1 MSLLKEVKDV
11 LSSKIDRRAFVKL
24 GLAAT
29 ALGLVSRGLRAT
41 GQTLKEVEEAKSWW
55 RGETG
60 RVRGYSE
67 LLRVPDPGPIV
78 ETGATTTLSTPEGVK
93 EYRLHWF
100 KNWLDWSEHD
110 GVAWPKRV
118 ERRYFIAPGGV
129 CGFCEVSC
137 HYVTW
142 IDKETNIARKVMV
155 NPFAKNNWGLCVKG
169 QANAQAAAVPDR
181 ITFILSK
188 IDPKT
193 GRRVGDRG
201 DDNWVRI
208 SYDESLDIA
217 AEYWSRGLYG
227 WLVKKDPAE
236 SKTLYW
242 MEGRPLQTGW
252 ATHGGWLKLWEH
264 QHSFMSHTNLCSAGA
279 RLANASWTDMD
290 RNSPD
295 YFNAK
300 LILLHGKGV
309 LGDTGHYLMSHGP
322 RATIARF
329 KGAKVVSVREK
340 YFHTDLLADYW
351 VAAWPGTEAVLW
363 LAIANV
369 LVNELKA
376 ANWDFVKRW
385 WNWHWLVMDRDGLV
399 KFLLDR
405 GYIKTPPPDDIYYR
419 LEDGRW
425 AIREEMWDRAF
436 EWFKTFLS
444 EYLSNFTPEYAAWV
458 TRLNARTPPPAKI
471 TEEEIRK
478 GAELIRAIAREIA
491 AAGTAI
497 SFHQWRGVSQTH
509 GGWMAGRAA
518 FLAAVALTGA
528 YGTVGGTGQAKWHD
542 ENLAFHGWKGSVA
555 TVFKRKALT
564 APLIWNEY
572 VFSPEEQAFGHY
584 DPTNTNV
591 FKWYDEGW
599 KSYWRRFG
607 FAMPDRMHVHFS
619 RVVNPLAAYQAG
631 ILWARFLS
639 DTDKI
644 ELVVHAT
651 PFWNEIAFFADI
663 VLPEGFF
670 HERHE
675 SQPAASGIYAPD
687 RWVSVRWPTYYLYLT
702 RAKGWKPKDP
712 HRTALEA
719 HQEVGLGDVVSYQE
733 WTLEVLWRAIF
744 KAVEKAKR
752 DGIPLQELVEDGKIE
767 YMGQEVTVPSLAS
780 RLEFLIDSNKGKAY
794 ADRVGVKV
802 EDIAKILIERIYK
815 GEITYDQWKDDLRK
829 QLLPTIHDWYNWAAY
844 KGATPELPKESKRLG
859 LEPVEYLEMFQFWVE
874 ETGIYKEKKYE
885 KPIALDMVARIDPV
899 TRIAYD
905 KDGRVIGVEEYPG
918 GRVYTGQTT
927 WSKKLEFISLPMR
940 EQELTEISIPI
951 FPREPDLERAIA
963 GDLETVRRLVRDKM
977 HLVIPLQDFWAP
989 IPGLT
994 TGIDPSKGELLFVAN
1009 SRFLFASESSRSQY
1023 SWFSFELWPAIYLWV
1038 NPIDAEKM
1046 GLKTG
1051 DVVRVRVLIQALK
1064 DLEVSSFVT
1073 KVWVTP
1079 RVREGVCIML
1089 QGNYRWRPSWY
1100 DYGKLKVDGKSIAP
1114 FPVIFSAYE
1123 FTVDGKRLDEAIK
1136 DRTLHREWSRMT
1148 GRIVEHT
1155 RPATD
1160 AEIEGHHMTSLYKA
1174 RKAPFWDQ
1182 AKFVWW
1188 KETGTTY
1195 DFILPQT
1202 NDPVSWSNIWHFKV
1216 KIEKAKPEEYGQ
1228 VEFAFKPA
1236 KDAFEYFFKLLT
1248 HGSKGEL
1255 ARDIYGV
1262 WRERWGL
1269 DIEFPRILGVVKGEL
1284 VGKRFEEVGYRRA
1297 FFFGG
1302 GLGAKPARAAYK
1314 WPIKDLRELP

>member
-1 MSLLKEVKDV
+1 VSLLKEVKDV
-11 LSSKIDRRAFVKL
+11 MGFKVDRRTFIKL
-24 GLAAT
+24 GLAAVAAGIT
-29 ALGLVSRGLRAT
+29 GTGLKTSAQV
-41 GQTLKEVEEAKSWW
+41 LKEVEKGETWW
-55 RGETG
+55 HGETG

-78 ETGATTTLSTPEGVK
+78 ETGTTITLSTPEGVK

-100 KNWLDWSEHD
+100 KNWLDWSEPD

-118 ERRYFIAPGGV
+118 ERKYFIAPGGV
-129 CGFCEVSC
+129 CGHCEVSC
-137 HYVTW
+137 HYVVW
-142 IDKETNIARKVMV
+142 IDKETGLVRKVMA
-155 NPFAKNNWGLCVKG
+155 NPFAKNNWGLCTRG
-169 QANAQAAAVPDR
+169 QGNALAAAVPDR

-188 IDPKT
+188 IDPNT
-193 GRRVGDRG
+193 MRRVGDRG

-208 SYDESLDIA
+208 TYEESLEIA

-227 WLVKKDPAE
+227 WLVRKDPAE

-242 MEGRPLQTGW
+242 MEGRPLQIGW
-252 ATHGGWLKLWEH
+252 ATHGGWLKPWEQ

-279 RLANASWTDMD
+279 RLGNASWTDMD

-300 LILLHGKGV
+300 LIVLHGKGV

-322 RATIARF
+322 RAAVARF
-329 KGAKVVSVREK
+329 RGAKVISVREK

-351 VAAWPGTEAVLW
+351 VAAWPGTEAALW
-363 LAIANV
+363 LAVANV
-369 LVNELKA
+369 LVNELNA

-385 WNWHWLVMDRDGLV
+385 WNWHWLVMDRDGV
-399 KFLLDR
+399 IKFLLER

-425 AIREEMWDRAF
+425 AIREDKWDKAF
-436 EWFKTFLS
+436 EWFKTFLK

-458 TRLNARTPPPAKI
+458 TRLNARTPPPAKP
-471 TEEEIRK
+471 TAEEIRK
-478 GAELIRAIAREIA
+478 GAELIRAIARELA

-497 SFHQWRGVSQTH
+497 SFHQWRGNSQTY
-509 GGWMAGRAA
+509 GGWMAQRAA
-518 FLAAVALTGA
+518 FMAVVALTGA
-528 YGTVGGTGQAKWHD
+528 YGTIGGTGQARWHE

-555 TVFKRKALT
+555 TVFKNKSLA
-564 APLIWNEY
+564 APPIWNEY
-572 VFSPEEQAFGHY
+572 VLSPEEQAFGHY
-584 DPTNTNV
+584 DPTNPNV
-591 FKWYDEGW
+591 FKWYDEEW
-599 KSYWRRFG
+599 KGYWRRFG
-607 FAMPDRMHVHFS
+607 FAIPDRMHVHFS
-619 RVVNPLAAYQAG
+619 RVVNPLATYQAG
-631 ILWARFLS
+631 ILWARLLS
-639 DTDKI
+639 DANKV
-644 ELVVHAT
+644 ELVIHAT
-651 PFWNEIAFFADI
+651 PFWNETAFFADI

-675 SQPAASGIYAPD
+675 GQPAAPGIYAPD
-687 RWVSVRWPTYYLYLT
+687 RWVSVRWPVYYLYLT
-702 RAKGWKPKDP
+702 RARGWKPKDP

-719 HQEVGLGDVVSYQE
+719 HQEIGLGDVVSYQE
-733 WTLEVLWRAIF
+733 WTLEVLWRAIY
-744 KAVEKAKR
+744 KAIEKAKR
-752 DGIPLQELVEDGKIE
+752 DGVPLSELVEDRTIE
-767 YMGQEVTVPSLAS
+767 YMGQKVRVVSLAD

-794 ADRVGVKV
+794 ADRIGVKV
-802 EDIAKILIERIYK
+802 EDLARVLVEKAYR
-815 GEITYDQWKDDLRK
+815 GEITYEQWKDELRK
-829 QLLPTIHDWYNWAAY
+829 QLLMTIHDWYNWASY
-844 KGATPELPKESKRLG
+844 KGATPELAKRSKELG

-874 ETGIYKEKKYE
+874 ETGIYKEKTYE
-885 KPIALDMVARIDPV
+885 KPVALEAVARIDPV

-905 KDGRVIGVEEYPG
+905 AKGAAVGVEEYPG
-918 GRVYTGQTT
+918 GRVYAGQST

-940 EQELTEISIPI
+940 EQELMELSIPI
-951 FPREPDLERAIA
+951 FPGEPDLDRAIA
-963 GDLETVRRLVRDKM
+963 GDVEAAKRLVRDKM

-1009 SRFLFASESSRSQY
+1009 SRFLFAGENSRPQY
-1023 SWFSFELWPAIYLWV
+1023 NWFTFELYPSLYLWV

-1089 QGNYRWRPSWY
+1089 HGQYRWKPSWWNY
-1100 DYGKLKVDGKSIAP
+1100 DKLKVNDKSIAP
-1114 FPVIFSAYE
+1114 FPVIFSKYE
-1123 FTVDGKRLDEAIK
+1123 FTIDGKRIDQAVK
-1136 DRTLHREWSRMT
+1136 DGSFHREWGKMV
-1148 GRIVEHT
+1148 GKIVEHV
-1155 RPATD
+1155 RPATE
-1160 AEIEGHHMTSLYKA
+1160 AEIEGHYMTSLYKA
-1174 RKAPFWDQ
+1174 RRAHFWDQ

-1188 KETGTTY
+1188 RETGVTY

-1202 NDPVSWSNIWHFKV
+1202 NDPVSWTNIWHFKV

-1228 VEFAFKPA
+1228 VEFDFKA
-1236 KDAFEYFFKLLT
+1236 ARDAFEYFFKLLT

-1255 ARDIYGV
+1255 ANRIYSV
-1262 WRERWGL
+1262 WRQRWGL
-1269 DIEFPRILGVVKGEL
+1269 DIEFPRILGVVRGEL
-1284 VGKRFEEVGYRRA
+1284 VGKTFPEVGFRRA

-1302 GLGAKPARAAYK
+1302 GIGGKPARDAYK
-1314 WPIKDLRELP
+1314 WPIRDLRELP